1 MKKALYLIP
10 ILALIMMS
18 SCEDIL
24 DQKSPDKLTSE
35 TFWRNK
41 TDAEAGIA
49 ATYAMLECAAVDWQ
63 YCEVKYPVEAYRE
76 DIIKYGADIGNY
88 PTWLELYDF
97 TYTNGNP
104 DFYNY
109 WKLNYTGI
117 SRANQAIDKIAKI
130 PASGISENDRK
141 LLIAEARFLRA
152 YFHLKLILNW
162 EKIIVFDKYV
172 TAQADLERPLSERNT
187 TWDFI
192 IQDFKAAT
200 ELPNTRDAN
209 TLGRATSGAANA
221 YLGFAYLTRAWE
233 EPAQKAQFLKDAESA
248 LTNVKGYDLVDGS
261 DYLSMFNGKKKNSKE
276 SVFEL
281 QMTENESNG
290 AYYKTTIHSFMA
302 AKELYGW
309 DEMLPTTRL
318 IDEFKKE
325 GQIATTGRY
334 DSRLYWNV
342 FLNDPYF
349 NDPSNPRVYGKTY
362 NNWFSEDK
370 PVFRKFLPENSLEDM
385 DKGGVGYNVPLMRYS
400 NVLLLLAEAYNEQNH
415 PELAIPLINKVRARA
430 DMPPMTG
437 TSQPQVRSQ
446 IEHERMIE
454 FPQENWRFYDLRR
467 WGKTKEAL
475 HAVGRTNFDPSKH
488 NFYPVPLIEVN
499 ANSKID

>member
-1 MKKALYLIP
+1 MKRVKYIIP
-10 ILALIMMS
+10 ILVLFMMS

-49 ATYAMLECAAVDWQ
+49 ATYAMLECAVVDWQ
-63 YCEVKYPVEAYRE
+63 YCEIKYPVEAYRE
-76 DIIKYGADIGNY
+76 DIIKYGGDIGNY
-88 PTWLELYDF
+88 PTWLELHDF

-109 WKLNYTGI
+109 WKLTYTGI
-117 SRANQAIDKIAKI
+117 SRANQAIDKIGKI
-130 PASGISENDRK
+130 PAGSITEEDRK
-141 LLIAEARFLRA
+141 QLIAEARFLRA

-162 EKIIVFDKYV
+162 KEIIVFDKYV
-172 TAQADLERPLSERNT
+172 TAQADLERPLSERNVA
-187 TWDFI
+187 WDFI
-192 IQDFKAAT
+192 IQDLKAAKD
-200 ELPNTRDAN
+200 LPKTREAN
-209 TLGRATSGAANA
+209 TLGRATNGAANA

-233 EPAQKAQFLKDAESA
+233 EPAQKEQFLKDAESA
-248 LTNVKGYDLVDGS
+248 LTEVKGYDLVEGK
-261 DYLSMFNGKKKNSKE
+261 DYLGMFNGKNKNSKE

-281 QMTENESNG
+281 QMSENESNG

-302 AKELYGW
+302 PKELNGW
-309 DEMLPTTRL
+309 DEMLPTQRL
-318 IDEFKKE
+318 VDEFKNE
-325 GQIATTGRY
+325 GQIATTGLY
-334 DSRLYWNV
+334 DSRLYWSL

-349 NDPSNPRVYGKTY
+349 NDPANPRVYGKTY
-362 NNWFSEDK
+362 NDWFSYDK
-370 PVFRKFLPENSLEDM
+370 PVFRKFLPENNLDDM

-400 NVLLLLAEAYNEQNH
+400 NVLLLLAEVYNEQNH
-415 PELAIPLINKVRARA
+415 PELAIPLINKVRERA
-430 DMPPMTG
+430 EMPPMKG
-437 TSQPQVRSQ
+437 IKQPEVRAQ

-454 FPQENWRFYDLRR
+454 FPLENWRFYDLRR

-488 NFYPVPLIEVN
+488 NFYPIPLIEVN
-499 ANSKID
+499 SNSKIE